1 MPGTTGANGGQD
13 VVDASFGAAEL
24 CEVSSG
30 DDGTL
35 PVRTV
40 IHPNVGF
47 AHLLEL
53 EMFKGRILSMTS
65 TVMAA
70 RTVSRTG
77 ILNFPWCIETSSRWG
92 LHLIV
97 LPRSHKPSE
106 RGFA

>member
-30 DDGTL
+30 DDRTL

-40 IHPNVGF
+40 IQ
-47 AHLLEL
+47 LLDL
-53 EMFKGRILSMTS
+53 RMFKGRILSMTS

-77 ILNFPWCIETSSRWG
+77 ILHFPWCIETSSRWG
-92 LHLIV
+92 FHLIV

-106 RGFA
+106 RVFA